1 MPDELDR
8 LFEILVESLHREA
21 RLAVPFPAA
30 DLYERLVPYRSN
42 RSRLKVAT
50 HQDYEMAVL
59 RLLAGERGLVQLD
72 PPDVREGMQREVT
85 ATNPDTA
92 FFRNFPD
99 ARVMINRFAAERV
112 LRGDMAG
119 FAPPQPLRGREEAE
133 LNGEDP
139 EEEEPVSWTSENP
152 IPPVVFPTIDRT
164 DVEDAPGFEPS
175 DPSAPAFELADT
187 EEAVPQRQCPYCGG
201 SLPANRKVNFCPHCG
216 QPPSGEL
223 KCPACGSEVD
233 VGWAYCIGCGRATGF
248 E

>member
-1 MPDELDR
+1 MSDELDR
-8 LFEILVESLHREA
+8 LFECLVEALSQDA
-21 RLAVPFPAA
+21 RLAIPFPAA

-50 HQDYEMAVL
+50 HQDYEMTVM

-85 ATNPDTA
+85 AANPDTS
-92 FFRNFPD
+92 FFRNFPE

-112 LRGDMAG
+112 LRGEAAG
-119 FAPPQPLRGREEAE
+119 YAPPTPVREPEVTE
-133 LNGEDP
+133 LDGVEQ
-139 EEEEPVSWTSENP
+139 EEEEPISWTSENP
-152 IPPVVFPTIDRT
+152 IPPVMFSTVDRA
-164 DVEDAPGFEPS
+164 DVEDAPGLE
-175 DPSAPAFELADT
+175 PSAPAFELAD
-187 EEAVPQRQCPYCGG
+187 ADDSVPPRQCPYCGG

-233 VGWAYCIGCGRATGF
+233 VGWGYCIGCGRATGF

>member
-1 MPDELDR
+1 MSDELDR
-8 LFEILVESLHREA
+8 LFECLVEALSRDA
-21 RLAVPFPAA
+21 RLAIPFPAA

-50 HQDYEMAVL
+50 HQDYEMTVL

-72 PPDVREGMQREVT
+72 PPDVREGMQQEVT
-85 ATNPDTA
+85 ATNPDTS
-92 FFRNFPD
+92 FFRNFPE

-119 FAPPQPLRGREEAE
+119 SAPPQPVREREEPE
-133 LNGEDP
+133 LVA
-139 EEEEPVSWTSENP
+139 EEEEEDEPVSWTSENP
-152 IPPVVFPTIDRT
+152 IPPVMFT
-164 DVEDAPGFEPS
+164 DLERADISDAPGFEPN
-175 DPSAPAFELADT
+175 APAFELADT
-187 EEAVPQRQCPYCGG
+187 EEGVPPRQCPYCGG
-201 SLPANRKVNFCPHCG
+201 SVPANRKVNFCPHCG

>member
-1 MPDELDR
+1 VSDELDR
-8 LFEILVESLHREA
+8 LFECLVEALSQDA
-21 RLAVPFPAA
+21 RLALPFPAA

-50 HQDYEMAVL
+50 HQDYEMTVL

-112 LRGDMAG
+112 LRGDMTG
-119 FAPPQPLRGREEAE
+119 YAPPQPVREREEPE
-133 LNGEDP
+133 LIDEDP

-152 IPPVVFPTIDRT
+152 IPPVPFPKIERA

-175 DPSAPAFELADT
+175 APAFELADA
-187 EEAVPQRQCPYCGG
+187 EEAVPPRRCPYCGG
-201 SLPANRKVNFCPHCG
+201 SLPSNRKVNFCPHCG

>member
-1 MPDELDR
+1 VSDELDR
-8 LFEILVESLHREA
+8 LFECLVEALSQDA

-50 HQDYEMAVL
+50 HQDYEMTVL

-85 ATNPDTA
+85 ATNPDPS
-92 FFRNFPD
+92 FFRNFPE

-112 LRGDMAG
+112 LRGDAAG
-119 FAPPQPLRGREEAE
+119 YTPPTAVREQEAE
-133 LNGEDP
+133 SERDGVEE
-139 EEEEPVSWTSENP
+139 EEEEPISWTSENS
-152 IPPVVFPTIDRT
+152 IPPVMFSTADRA
-164 DVEDAPGFEPS
+164 DVEDAPGFEPN
-175 DPSAPAFELADT
+175 APAFELADA
-187 EEAVPQRQCPYCGG
+187 EDAVPPRPCPYCGG